1 MYSKDLNCM
10 VLKRLWAVV
19 MGERETGKDV
29 SSARSPQQD
38 CTLDGELRTI
48 VYFHNHYSLKKKRKV

>member
-38 CTLDGELRTI
+38 YTLDGELRTI
-48 VYFHNHYSLKKKRKV
+48 VSFS